1 MKIIYCISGLGADE
15 GAFSRL
21 KITGY
26 QLVYLPWLLPEKKE
40 SIRDYALRMSVG
52 IKEDNPIIMGLSFGG
67 MMAIEIAK
75 LLPVAKIILI
85 SSIKTTDELPN
96 WMKRI
101 ASLNLNKIFP
111 MRPRKILEP
120 VQNRFLGIT
129 NNSEEIIMVRNYR
142 KNAPIIYTTWAI
154 NEVVNWRNDFMH
166 PSIFHIHGD
175 NDKMFPIKNLL
186 PSYIVK
192 GGGHF
197 MIMNKAEEVSAYV
210 NSIL

>member
-1 MKIIYCISGLGADE
+1 MKNIYCISGLGADE

-21 KITGY
+21 KIEGH
-26 QLVYLPWLLPEKKE
+26 QLVYLPWLLPQKKE
-40 SIRDYALRMSVG
+40 SIRDYAQRMSEG

-75 LLPVAKIILI
+75 LMPVAKIILI
-85 SSIKTTDELPN
+85 SSIRTTDELPR

-101 ASLNLNKIFP
+101 ALLNLNKIFA
-111 MRPRKILEP
+111 MRSRKILEP

-129 NNSEEIIMVRNYR
+129 NNSEEIMMVRNYR

-154 NEVVNWRNDFMH
+154 NEVVNWRNDFLH
-166 PSIFHIHGD
+166 PSIFQIHGD
-175 NDKMFPIKNLL
+175 NDKMFPIKYLS

>member
-1 MKIIYCISGLGADE
+1 MKNIYCISGLGADE

-21 KITGY
+21 KIEGH
-26 QLVYLPWLLPEKKE
+26 QLVYLPWLLPQKRE
-40 SIRDYALRMSVG
+40 SIRDYAQRMGEG

-85 SSIKTTDELPN
+85 SSIRTTDELPR

-101 ASLNLNKIFP
+101 ALLNLNKIFP
-111 MRPRKILEP
+111 MRSHKILEP
-120 VQNRFLGIT
+120 FQNRFLGIT

-166 PSIFHIHGD
+166 PAIFQIHGD
-175 NDKMFPIKNLL
+175 NDKMFPIKNLS

>member
-1 MKIIYCISGLGADE
+1 MKNIYCISGLGADE

-21 KITGY
+21 KIEGY
-26 QLVYLPWLLPEKKE
+26 QLVYLPWLLPQKKE
-40 SIRDYALRMSVG
+40 SIRDYAQRMSEG

-85 SSIKTTDELPN
+85 SSIRTAEELPR

-101 ASLNLNKIFP
+101 ALLNLNKIFP
-111 MRPRKILEP
+111 MRSRKIFEP

-129 NNSEEIIMVRNYR
+129 NNSEEIMMVRNYR

-154 NEVVNWRNDFMH
+154 NEVVNWRNDFLH

-175 NDKMFPIKNLL
+175 NDKMFPIKNLS
-186 PSYIVK
+186 PSYIVN

-197 MIMNKAEEVSAYV
+197 MIMNKAEEISAYV

>member
-111 MRPRKILEP
+111 MRSRKILEP

>member
-1 MKIIYCISGLGADE
+1 MKNIYCISGLGADE

-21 KITGY
+21 KIEGH
-26 QLVYLPWLLPEKKE
+26 QLIYLPWLLPQKRE
-40 SIRDYALRMSVG
+40 SIRDYAQRMGEG

-85 SSIKTTDELPN
+85 SSIKTTDELPR

-101 ASLNLNKIFP
+101 AWLNLNKIFP
-111 MRPRKILEP
+111 MRSRKILEP
-120 VQNRFLGIT
+120 FQNRFLGIT

-154 NEVVNWRNDFMH
+154 NKVVNWRNDFMH
-166 PSIFHIHGD
+166 PAIFQIHGD
-175 NDKMFPIKNLL
+175 NDKMFPIKYLS

>member
-1 MKIIYCISGLGADE
+1 MKNIYCISGLGADE

-21 KITGY
+21 KIEGH
-26 QLVYLPWLLPEKKE
+26 QLIYLPWLLPQKRE
-40 SIRDYALRMSVG
+40 SIRDYAQRMGEG

-85 SSIKTTDELPN
+85 SSIKTTDELPR

-101 ASLNLNKIFP
+101 AWLNLNKIFP
-111 MRPRKILEP
+111 MRSRKILEP
-120 VQNRFLGIT
+120 FQNRFLGIT

-142 KNAPIIYTTWAI
+142 KNAPIIYTSWAI
-154 NEVVNWRNDFMH
+154 NEVVNWRNDFLH
-166 PSIFHIHGD
+166 PTIFHIHGD
-175 NDKMFPIKNLL
+175 NDKMFPIKKLSPN
-186 PSYIVK
+186 YIVK

-197 MIMNKAEEVSAYV
+197 MIMNKAAEVSAYV

>member
-1 MKIIYCISGLGADE
+1 MKNIYCISGLGADE

-21 KITGY
+21 KIEGY
-26 QLVYLPWLLPEKKE
+26 QLVYLPWLLPQKKE
-40 SIRDYALRMSVG
+40 SIRDYAQRMSEG

-85 SSIKTTDELPN
+85 SSIRTAEELPR

-101 ASLNLNKIFP
+101 ALLNLNKIFP
-111 MRPRKILEP
+111 MRSRKIFEP
-120 VQNRFLGIT
+120 VQNRFLGIS
-129 NNSEEIIMVRNYR
+129 NNSEEIMMVRNYR

-154 NEVVNWRNDFMH
+154 NEVVNWRNDFLH

-175 NDKMFPIKNLL
+175 NDKMFPIKNLS
-186 PSYIVK
+186 PSYIVN